1 MHRPVVSLASSL
13 AVFAAFA
20 SGSSFASASPFAT
33 SWSDYVQGNTGSST
47 YLDPAAALG
56 SATRFTGVQSNYPGA
71 VSPFNPPFDPGEIVS
86 IGKGGSLTLGFD
98 HDVWNRP
105 SNPFGFDFIVFGN
118 MFYLDQGNAIA
129 DSKFGARNATIEVSK
144 NGTDWFLVPGANPTS
159 GYPTLGYQDLDSPY
173 STNQGTILTDFTKA
187 VDPSFNPIGKTFNE
201 IVAGYNGSGGGT
213 GVDFSATGLDFI
225 RFVRLTNLS
234 DSTGSLNIDAIAAVP
249 SPVTA
254 SLFVIAT
261 LIAPRRRR
269 GC

>member
-1 MHRPVVSLASSL
+1 MLRLVALSGLVGAVVSSA
-13 AVFAAFA
+13 AV
-20 SGSSFASASPFAT
+20 ASPFAT
-33 SWSDYVQGNTGSST
+33 SWSSFVPGTGGSAT
-47 YLDPAAALG
+47 YADPSAALG
-56 SATRFTGVQSNYPGA
+56 SPTRFTGVQFGFPGA
-71 VSPFNPPFDPGEIVS
+71 VTPFNPPFDPGDIVS
-86 IGKGGSLTLGFD
+86 IGKGGSLVLGFD

-105 SNPFGFDFIVFGN
+105 SNPFGVDFIVFGN
-118 MFYLDQGNAIA
+118 WFYA
-129 DSKFGARNATIEVSK
+129 DGGGFASGKFGSRNATIEVSK

-159 GYPTLGYQDLDSPY
+159 GYATLGYSDLASPY
-173 STNQGTILTDFTKA
+173 ETSPGSVPTDFTKA
-187 VDPSFNPIGKTFNE
+187 VDPSFDPIGKTYAQ

-213 GVDFSATGLDFI
+213 GIDFSATGLDYI

-234 DSTGSLNIDAIAAVP
+234 DSPGSLNIDAIAAVP